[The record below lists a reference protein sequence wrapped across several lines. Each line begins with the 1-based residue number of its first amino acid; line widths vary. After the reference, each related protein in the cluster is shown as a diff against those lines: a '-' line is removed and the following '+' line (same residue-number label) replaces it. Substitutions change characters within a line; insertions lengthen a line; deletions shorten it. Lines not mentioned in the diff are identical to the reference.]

1 MKKHKRQEF
10 STVALPTFFVRSNN
24 VRAFQK
30 KKRYTNGNKTM
41 IYELLKLVLCDWF
54 AGNNLFRYVLA
65 TEVQGICRRRS
76 M

>member
-30 KKRYTNGNKTM
+30 KKLIQM
-41 IYELLKLVLCDWF
+41 
-54 AGNNLFRYVLA
+54 A
-65 TEVQGICRRRS
+65 TKQ
-76 M
+76 